1 MTEQRQ
7 PVVRLRSLL
16 NSRLGGWWLA
26 GVLGLITLFSAI
38 ALLAVSGWF
47 ISAAALAGLAI
58 AGAAQAFDIFRP
70 AAVIRL
76 LALTRTVGRYT
87 ERLASHHAALGLLRD
102 LRSRLF
108 QRVAQ
113 GRRLPLRTPG
123 AMHRLVADIDLLDQF
138 PLRVVLPWAWASLLL
153 LALMGWLV
161 LLDPALLLATLPWL
175 MLAWLSPWL
184 GYWQGGRRAREEV
197 TRAEQRREFLL
208 DSLELLTPLLIWQ
221 RWGERSAAF
230 ARRDAAHLARQ
241 DRQQRLSSRI
251 ALLQQ
256 WALAASLLALLW
268 QGWPLITAAAV
279 SVPLLLAVLLTLLGL
294 SEALLPL
301 AGSFVALG
309 MSQAARDRLNILA
322 GDQPQKPPP
331 RQRPNGPWSLQ
342 LQGVSARW
350 PGALNGPNNI
360 DLQLTQGETLLLQG
374 PSGGGKSTLL
384 QLLAGELL
392 PATGQCLLNG
402 QPLEQ
407 WDLRDVIGYLP
418 QDIDMF
424 DLSLAAN
431 LRLGNPQASDEQ
443 LWQVLEDV
451 ALAGWARAHPQQLQ
465 LRPGELGS
473 AVSGGQ
479 ARRIALA
486 RLLLAERPVLLLD
499 EPFAGLDAASREQVM
514 TALVQRQREGLLIL
528 ASHQPVTAERLRRV
542 RVGVAGAP
550 GKPRAS
556 GAAEPTDR
564 DRTR

>member
-1 MTEQRQ
+1 MAKRQ
-7 PVVRLRSLL
+7 PPAVRLRSLL

-26 GVLGLITLFSAI
+26 AVLGFITLFSAI

-47 ISAAALAGLAI
+47 ISAAALAGLAL
-58 AGAAQAFDIFRP
+58 AGAGAAFDIFRP
-70 AAVIRL
+70 AAIIRL

-108 QRVAQ
+108 RRITQA
-113 GRRLPLRTPG
+113 RRLPLRTPG

-153 LALMGWLV
+153 VLLLLWLALLE
-161 LLDPALLLATLPWL
+161 PALLLVTLPGL
-175 MLAWLSPWL
+175 LLAWLSPWL
-184 GYWQGGRRAREEV
+184 GYWQGGRLAREEAA
-197 TRAEQRREFLL
+197 RAEQRREFLL
-208 DSLELLTPLLIWQ
+208 DSLALLTPLLIWQ

-230 ARRDAAHLARQ
+230 ARQDQAHLAHQ

-268 QGWPLITAAAV
+268 QGWPLVSEAVV

-309 MSQAARDRLNILA
+309 LSQAARDRLNALA
-322 GDQPQKPPP
+322 GEEPRRQPARP
-331 RQRPNGPWSLQ
+331 RPDGPWTLQ
-342 LQGVSARW
+342 LHAVSARW
-350 PGALNGPNNI
+350 PGALNGPDNI
-360 DLQLTQGETLLLQG
+360 GLQLEQGETLLLQG

-384 QLLAGELL
+384 QLLAGEPL
-392 PATGQCLLNG
+392 PSSGECRLNG
-402 QPLEQ
+402 QPLQ
-407 WDLRDVIGYLP
+407 HWDLRDVIGYLP
-418 QDIDMF
+418 QDIDIF
-424 DLSLAAN
+424 NLSLAAN
-431 LRLGNPQASDEQ
+431 LRLGNPQASDQQ
-443 LWQVLEDV
+443 LWQVLADV
-451 ALAGWARAHPQQLQ
+451 ALADWVRAHPQQLQ

-499 EPFAGLDAASREQVM
+499 EPFAGLDGATREQVM
-514 TALVQRQREGLLIL
+514 AALVRRQREGLLII
-528 ASHQPVTAERLRRV
+528 ASHQPVTAERLYALRI
-542 RVGVAGAP
+542 G
-550 GKPRAS
+550 
-556 GAAEPTDR
+556 D
-564 DRTR
+564 

>member
-1 MTEQRQ
+1 MAEQR
-7 PVVRLRSLL
+7 PPAVRLRNLL
-16 NSRLGGWWLA
+16 NSRLGGWWVA
-26 GVLGLITLFSAI
+26 AVLGFITLFSAI

-47 ISAAALAGLAI
+47 ISAAALAGLAL
-58 AGAAQAFDIFRP
+58 AGAGHTFDIFRP

-108 QRVAQ
+108 RRITQA
-113 GRRLPLRTPG
+113 RRLPLRTPG

-153 LALMGWLV
+153 VLLLLWLALLN
-161 LLDPALLLATLPWL
+161 PALLLATLPGL
-175 MLAWLSPWL
+175 LLAWLSPWL
-184 GYWQGGRRAREEV
+184 GYWQGGRLAREEV
-197 TRAEQRREFLL
+197 TWAEQRREFLL
-208 DSLELLTPLLIWQ
+208 DSLALLTPLLIWQ

-230 ARRDAAHLARQ
+230 AGRDRAHLERQ

-256 WALAASLLALLW
+256 WALAASLLGLLW
-268 QGWPLITAAAV
+268 QGWPMVSEAAV

-309 MSQAARDRLNILA
+309 LSQAARDRLNSLA
-322 GDQPQKPPP
+322 GDVP
-331 RQRPNGPWSLQ
+331 RQEPSRPRPEGLWRLQ
-342 LQGVSARW
+342 LHAVTARW
-350 PGALNGPNNI
+350 PGALNGPDNI
-360 DLQLTQGETLLLQG
+360 ELRLEQGETLLLQG

-384 QLLAGELL
+384 QLLAGEPL
-392 PATGQCLLNG
+392 PASGECRLNG
-402 QPLEQ
+402 QSLPH

-418 QDIDMF
+418 QDIDIF
-424 DLSLAAN
+424 NLSLAAN
-431 LRLGNPQASDEQ
+431 LRLGNPQASDQQ
-443 LWQVLEDV
+443 LWQVLTDV
-451 ALAGWARAHPQQLQ
+451 ALADWVRAHPQQLQ

-499 EPFAGLDAASREQVM
+499 EPFAGLDAVTREQVM
-514 TALVQRQREGLLIL
+514 AALVRRQRQGLLIIV
-528 ASHQPVTAERLRRV
+528 SHQPVMAERLCALRI
-542 RVGVAGAP
+542 G
-550 GKPRAS
+550 
-556 GAAEPTDR
+556 D
-564 DRTR
+564 

>member
-1 MTEQRQ
+1 MAEQR
-7 PVVRLRSLL
+7 PPAVRLRNLL
-16 NSRLGGWWLA
+16 NSRLGGWWVA
-26 GVLGLITLFSAI
+26 AVLGFITLFSAI

-47 ISAAALAGLAI
+47 ISAAALAGLAL
-58 AGAAQAFDIFRP
+58 AGAGHTFDIFRP

-108 QRVAQ
+108 RRITQA
-113 GRRLPLRTPG
+113 RRLPLRTPG

-153 LALMGWLV
+153 VLLLLWLALLN
-161 LLDPALLLATLPWL
+161 PALLLATLPGL
-175 MLAWLSPWL
+175 LLAWLSPWL
-184 GYWQGGRRAREEV
+184 GYWQGGRLAREEV
-197 TRAEQRREFLL
+197 TWAEQRREFLL

-230 ARRDAAHLARQ
+230 AGRDRAHLERQ

-256 WALAASLLALLW
+256 WALAASLLGLLW
-268 QGWPLITAAAV
+268 QGWPMVSEAAV

-309 MSQAARDRLNILA
+309 LSQAARDRLNSLA
-322 GDQPQKPPP
+322 GDVP
-331 RQRPNGPWSLQ
+331 RQEPSRPRPEGLWRLQ
-342 LQGVSARW
+342 LHAVTARW
-350 PGALNGPNNI
+350 PGALNGPDNI
-360 DLQLTQGETLLLQG
+360 ELRLEQGETLLLQG

-384 QLLAGELL
+384 QLLAGEHL
-392 PATGQCLLNG
+392 PASGECRLNG
-402 QPLEQ
+402 QPLPH

-418 QDIDMF
+418 QDIDIF
-424 DLSLAAN
+424 NLSLAAN
-431 LRLGNPQASDEQ
+431 LRLGNPQASDQQ
-443 LWQVLEDV
+443 LWQVLTDV
-451 ALAGWARAHPQQLQ
+451 ALADWVRAHPQQLQ

-499 EPFAGLDAASREQVM
+499 EPFAGLDAVTREQVM
-514 TALVQRQREGLLIL
+514 AALVRRQRQGLLIIV
-528 ASHQPVTAERLRRV
+528 SHQPVMAERLCAV
-542 RVGVAGAP
+542 RIG
-550 GKPRAS
+550 
-556 GAAEPTDR
+556 D
-564 DRTR
+564 

>member
-1 MTEQRQ
+1 MAEQHQ
-7 PVVRLRSLL
+7 PAVRLRSLL
-16 NSRLGGWWLA
+16 NSRLGGWWVA
-26 GVLGLITLFSAI
+26 GVLGFITLFSAI

-47 ISAAALAGLAI
+47 ISAAALAGLAL
-58 AGAAQAFDIFRP
+58 ASASVGHGFDIFRP

-108 QRVAQ
+108 RRITQA
-113 GRRLPLRTPG
+113 RRLPLRTPG

-153 LALMGWLV
+153 GLLLLWLALLSPG
-161 LLDPALLLATLPWL
+161 LLLVTLPGL
-175 MLAWLSPWL
+175 LLAWLSPWL
-184 GYWQGGRRAREEV
+184 GYWQGGRLAREEV
-197 TRAEQRREFLL
+197 AHAEQRREFLL

-230 ARRDAAHLARQ
+230 AGQDRAHLQRQ

-268 QGWPLITAAAV
+268 QGWPLISEAAV

-309 MSQAARDRLNILA
+309 LSQAARDRLNSLA
-322 GDQPQKPPP
+322 GEAPQQEPSRP
-331 RQRPNGPWSLQ
+331 RPEGPWRLQ
-342 LQGVSARW
+342 LHAVTARW
-350 PGALNGPNNI
+350 PGALNGPDNI
-360 DLQLTQGETLLLQG
+360 HLQLEQGETLLLQG

-384 QLLAGELL
+384 QLLAGEQL
-392 PATGQCLLNG
+392 PSSGECRLNG
-402 QPLEQ
+402 QPLLH
-407 WDLRDVIGYLP
+407 WDVRQVIGYLP
-418 QDIDMF
+418 QDIDIF
-424 DLSLAAN
+424 NLSLAAN

-443 LWQVLEDV
+443 LWQTLTDV
-451 ALAGWARAHPQQLQ
+451 ALADWARAHPQQLQ
-465 LRPGELGS
+465 LQPGELGS

-499 EPFAGLDAASREQVM
+499 EPFAGLDATTREQVM
-514 TALVQRQREGLLIL
+514 AALVRRQAQGLLVI
-528 ASHQPVTAERLRRV
+528 ASHQPIMADRLRV
-542 RVGVAGAP
+542 LPVGDG
-550 GKPRAS
+550 
-556 GAAEPTDR
+556 
-564 DRTR
+564 

>member
-1 MTEQRQ
+1 MAEQHQ
-7 PVVRLRSLL
+7 PAVRLRSLL
-16 NSRLGGWWLA
+16 NSRLGGWWVA
-26 GVLGLITLFSAI
+26 GVLGFITLFSAI

-47 ISAAALAGLAI
+47 ISAAALAGLAL
-58 AGAAQAFDIFRP
+58 ASASVGHGFDIFRP

-108 QRVAQ
+108 RRITQA
-113 GRRLPLRTPG
+113 RRLPLRTPG

-153 LALMGWLV
+153 GLLLLWLALLSPG
-161 LLDPALLLATLPWL
+161 LLLVTLPGL
-175 MLAWLSPWL
+175 LLAWLSPWL
-184 GYWQGGRRAREEV
+184 GYWQGGRLAREEV
-197 TRAEQRREFLL
+197 AHAEQRREFLL

-230 ARRDAAHLARQ
+230 AGQDRAHLDRQ

-256 WALAASLLALLW
+256 WALAVSLLALLW
-268 QGWPLITAAAV
+268 QGWPLISEAAV
-279 SVPLLLAVLLTLLGL
+279 SVPLLLAVMLTLLGL

-309 MSQAARDRLNILA
+309 LSQAARDRLNSLA
-322 GDQPQKPPP
+322 GEAPQQEPSRP
-331 RQRPNGPWSLQ
+331 RPEGPWRLQ
-342 LQGVSARW
+342 LHAVTARW
-350 PGALNGPNNI
+350 PGALNGPDNI
-360 DLQLTQGETLLLQG
+360 HLQLEQGETLLLQG

-384 QLLAGELL
+384 QLLAGEQL
-392 PATGQCLLNG
+392 PSSGECWLNG
-402 QPLEQ
+402 QPLLH
-407 WDLRDVIGYLP
+407 WDVRQVIGYLP
-418 QDIDMF
+418 QDIDIF
-424 DLSLAAN
+424 NLSLAAN

-443 LWQVLEDV
+443 LWQTLTDV
-451 ALAGWARAHPQQLQ
+451 ALADWARAHPQQLQ
-465 LRPGELGS
+465 LQPGELGS

-499 EPFAGLDAASREQVM
+499 EPFAGLDATTREQVM
-514 TALVQRQREGLLIL
+514 AALVRRQAQGLLVI
-528 ASHQPVTAERLRRV
+528 ASHQPIMADRLRV
-542 RVGVAGAP
+542 LPVGDG
-550 GKPRAS
+550 
-556 GAAEPTDR
+556 
-564 DRTR
+564 

>member
-1 MTEQRQ
+1 MAEQR
-7 PVVRLRSLL
+7 PPAVRLRSLL
-16 NSRLGGWWLA
+16 NSRLGGWWVA
-26 GVLGLITLFSAI
+26 AVLGFITLFSAI

-47 ISAAALAGLAI
+47 ISAAALAGLAL
-58 AGAAQAFDIFRP
+58 AGAGHTFDIFRP

-108 QRVAQ
+108 RRITQA
-113 GRRLPLRTPG
+113 RRLPLRTPG

-153 LALMGWLV
+153 VLLLLWLALLNPV
-161 LLDPALLLATLPWL
+161 LLLATLPGL
-175 MLAWLSPWL
+175 LLAWLSPWL
-184 GYWQGGRRAREEV
+184 GYWQGGRLAREEV
-197 TRAEQRREFLL
+197 TWAEQRREFLL

-221 RWGERSAAF
+221 RWDERSAAF
-230 ARRDAAHLARQ
+230 VGQDRAHLERQ

-256 WALAASLLALLW
+256 WALAASLLGLLW
-268 QGWPLITAAAV
+268 QGWPLVSEAAV

-309 MSQAARDRLNILA
+309 LSQAARDRLNSLA
-322 GDQPQKPPP
+322 GDVP
-331 RQRPNGPWSLQ
+331 RQEPSRPCPEGLWSLQ
-342 LQGVSARW
+342 LHAVTARW
-350 PGALNGPNNI
+350 PGALNGPDDI
-360 DLQLTQGETLLLQG
+360 DLRLEQGETLLLQG

-384 QLLAGELL
+384 QLLAGEQL
-392 PATGQCLLNG
+392 PASGECRLNG
-402 QPLEQ
+402 QSLPH

-418 QDIDMF
+418 QDIDIF
-424 DLSLAAN
+424 NLSLAAN
-431 LRLGNPQASDEQ
+431 LRLGNPQASDQQ
-443 LWQVLEDV
+443 LWQVLTDV
-451 ALAGWARAHPQQLQ
+451 ALADWVRTHPQQLQ

-499 EPFAGLDAASREQVM
+499 EPFAGLDAVTREQVM
-514 TALVQRQREGLLIL
+514 AALVRRQRQGLLIIV
-528 ASHQPVTAERLRRV
+528 SHQPVTAERLYTLQI
-542 RVGVAGAP
+542 G
-550 GKPRAS
+550 
-556 GAAEPTDR
+556 D
-564 DRTR
+564 

>member
-1 MTEQRQ
+1 MAEQHQ
-7 PVVRLRSLL
+7 PAVRLRSLL
-16 NSRLGGWWLA
+16 NSRLGGWWVA
-26 GVLGLITLFSAI
+26 GVLGFITLFSAI

-47 ISAAALAGLAI
+47 ISAAALAGLAL
-58 AGAAQAFDIFRP
+58 ASASVGHGFDIFRP

-108 QRVAQ
+108 RRITQA
-113 GRRLPLRTPG
+113 RRLPLRTPG

-153 LALMGWLV
+153 GLLLLWLALLSPG
-161 LLDPALLLATLPWL
+161 LLLVTLPGL
-175 MLAWLSPWL
+175 LLAWLSPWL
-184 GYWQGGRRAREEV
+184 GYWQGGRLAREEV
-197 TRAEQRREFLL
+197 AHAEQRREFLL

-230 ARRDAAHLARQ
+230 AGQDRAHLDRQ

-268 QGWPLITAAAV
+268 QGWPLSGEAAV
-279 SVPLLLAVLLTLLGL
+279 SVPLLLAVMLTLLGL

-309 MSQAARDRLNILA
+309 LSQAARDRLNSLA
-322 GDQPQKPPP
+322 GEAPQQEPSRP
-331 RQRPNGPWSLQ
+331 RPEGPWRLQ
-342 LQGVSARW
+342 LHAVTARW
-350 PGALNGPNNI
+350 PGALNGPDNI
-360 DLQLTQGETLLLQG
+360 HLQLEQGETLLLQG

-384 QLLAGELL
+384 QLLAGEQL
-392 PATGQCLLNG
+392 PSSGECRLND
-402 QPLEQ
+402 QPLLH
-407 WDLRDVIGYLP
+407 WDVRQVIGYLP
-418 QDIDMF
+418 QDIDIF
-424 DLSLAAN
+424 NLSLAAN

-443 LWQVLEDV
+443 LWQALTDV
-451 ALAGWARAHPQQLQ
+451 ALADWARAHPQQLQ
-465 LRPGELGS
+465 LQPGELGS

-499 EPFAGLDAASREQVM
+499 EPFAGLDATTREQVM
-514 TALVQRQREGLLIL
+514 AALVRRQAQGLLVI
-528 ASHQPVTAERLRRV
+528 ASHQPIMADRLRV
-542 RVGVAGAP
+542 LPVGDG
-550 GKPRAS
+550 
-556 GAAEPTDR
+556 
-564 DRTR
+564 

>member
-1 MTEQRQ
+1 MAEQHQ
-7 PVVRLRSLL
+7 PAVRLRSLL
-16 NSRLGGWWLA
+16 NSRLGGWWVA
-26 GVLGLITLFSAI
+26 GVLGFITLFSAI

-47 ISAAALAGLAI
+47 ISAAALAGLAL
-58 AGAAQAFDIFRP
+58 ASASVGHGFDIFRP

-108 QRVAQ
+108 RRITQA
-113 GRRLPLRTPG
+113 RRLPLRTPG

-153 LALMGWLV
+153 GLLLLWLALLSPG
-161 LLDPALLLATLPWL
+161 LLLVTLPGL
-175 MLAWLSPWL
+175 LLAWLSPWL
-184 GYWQGGRRAREEV
+184 GYWQGGRLAREEV
-197 TRAEQRREFLL
+197 AHAEQRREFLL

-230 ARRDAAHLARQ
+230 AGQDRAHLQRQ

-268 QGWPLITAAAV
+268 QGWPLISEAAV

-309 MSQAARDRLNILA
+309 LSQAARDRLNSLA
-322 GDQPQKPPP
+322 GDAPQQEPSRP
-331 RQRPNGPWSLQ
+331 RPEGPWRLQ
-342 LQGVSARW
+342 LHAVTARW
-350 PGALNGPNNI
+350 PGALNGPDNI
-360 DLQLTQGETLLLQG
+360 HLQLEQGETLLLQG

-384 QLLAGELL
+384 QLLAGEQL
-392 PATGQCLLNG
+392 PSSGECRLND
-402 QPLEQ
+402 QPLLH
-407 WDLRDVIGYLP
+407 WDVRQVIGYLP
-418 QDIDMF
+418 QDIDIF
-424 DLSLAAN
+424 NLSLAAN

-443 LWQVLEDV
+443 LWQALTDV
-451 ALAGWARAHPQQLQ
+451 ALADWARAHPQQLQ
-465 LRPGELGS
+465 LQPGELGS

-499 EPFAGLDAASREQVM
+499 EPFAGLDATTRKQVM
-514 TALVQRQREGLLIL
+514 AALVRRQAQGLLVI
-528 ASHQPVTAERLRRV
+528 ASHQPIMADRLRV
-542 RVGVAGAP
+542 LPVGDG
-550 GKPRAS
+550 
-556 GAAEPTDR
+556 
-564 DRTR
+564 